1 MRKQRSYDRG
11 IRPSSHHQD
20 GIHNDGSSNDVDGS
34 SNDVDVDGSNDVAG
48 WMDGSMNSGRDLS

>member
-34 SNDVDVDGSNDVAG
+34 SNDVTG